1 MNWLENRKNVRFFKQ
16 KGVRRKV
23 LEMTAIT
30 GVEQSMINRLNENQA
45 ITQNPLTKLVEISD
59 SRVGM
64 PSSLGFGSTLKG
76 IFDTVDARQKTAEAK
91 ISAVEL
97 GQSDDLIGA
106 TVAAQKAQLS
116 FSALMQVRNKM
127 VTNFNDIIKMSV

>member
-1 MNWLENRKNVRFFKQ
+1 LEIN
-16 KGVRRKV
+16 
-23 LEMTAIT
+23 AIT
-30 GVEQSMINRLNENQA
+30 AVEQSMINRMNENQS
-45 ITQNPLTKLVEISD
+45 IVQNPLIHFDDMSD

-64 PSSLGFGSTLKG
+64 SSRLEFGSTLKG

-91 ISAVEL
+91 ITAVEL

-127 VTNFNDIIKMSV
+127 VTNFNDIIKMAV

>member
-1 MNWLENRKNVRFFKQ
+1 
-16 KGVRRKV
+16 

-64 PSSLGFGSTLKG
+64 SSSLEFSSTLKG
-76 IFDTVDARQKTAEAK
+76 IFDSVDARQKTAEAK
-91 ISAVEL
+91 ITAVEL